1 MVPLLLIPFISA
13 GSFTTCYFLLAV
25 SRRAGHILRANCD
38 CRTMCAGIESGV
50 LRERQRE
57 PSEG

>member
-1 MVPLLLIPFISA
+1 MSLLLISFHPA

-38 CRTMCAGIESGV
+38 CRTMCAGIESRV
-50 LRERQRE
+50 LRERQQD